1 MILTHLSRYNA
12 FLSPTQLFHEK
23 IRRNSSQSKTFE
35 FEEFEQGEEST
46 QNHQTTPPVDHRTHY
61 NFYQATKENSKDS
74 QMSGWN
80 GPGLS
85 YKQELLLFI
94 KYLIFFGIS
103 VIFFF
108 HTSRW

>member
-1 MILTHLSRYNA
+1 MRKY
-12 FLSPTQLFHEK
+12 
-23 IRRNSSQSKTFE
+23 
-35 FEEFEQGEEST
+35 EET
-46 QNHQTTPPVDHRTHY
+46 RVKAKLLNLK
-61 NFYQATKENSKDS
+61 NFYQTTKENSKDS

-103 VIFFF
+103 AIFFF
-108 HTSRW
+108 HTNRW